1 MGQQKMSLKTY
12 TWSWQKMH
20 NLLQY
25 SSNYSHKTGS
35 LWFYSKDKATNFNA
49 DIVYSYNFK
58 SFRCKSTL
66 VGKTTAAI
74 GILENATIAA
84 PLKCLS
90 SYCKSLEMPLINCQV
105 DLKVKWTKKCVLAV
119 AGANANSDSGIIFT
133 IKDTNYVPV
142 VTLPAKSNQK
152 LSKRFW
158 KDLKDQ
164 FIGMNMKQKVRIKIR
179 QTSIGIFLNQIL

>member
-1 MGQQKMSLKTY
+1 
-12 TWSWQKMH
+12 
-20 NLLQY
+20 
-25 SSNYSHKTGS
+25 
-35 LWFYSKDKATNFNA
+35 
-49 DIVYSYNFK
+49 
-58 SFRCKSTL
+58 
-66 VGKTTAAI
+66 
-74 GILENATIAA
+74 
-84 PLKCLS
+84 
-90 SYCKSLEMPLINCQV
+90 MPLINCQV

-152 LSKRFW
+152 LSKRLW

-164 FIGMNMKQKVRIKIR
+164 FIGMNMKQKVRIKIP